1 MAYFLKKSNTKK
13 GTYLQI
19 YESYRNKEKK
29 ETSHRA
35 VKPIGYVRDLISGEM
50 PDPIS
55 HYENE
60 VKRMNER
67 RRKEMEE
74 SKAKQ
79 IEGDP
84 TKNLGYFLI
93 KSVFATLKVGPHL
106 SLLAKIADR
115 PYDLNEAITTLV
127 SSRVVSP
134 CSKAKTMGE
143 VIPSLLEPV
152 HYSLDQLY
160 GSILPFIGDEYERI
174 LEIINRAFNK
184 KYGRKTGKTFFDG
197 TNFYFEIDREKN
209 DQRKGP
215 SKENRTDPIISMGL
229 LLDEEQIPLAMKM
242 FPGNESE
249 KPVMRDVI
257 KAMKEQN
264 NIAGR
269 TVQVADKGLNCAKNI
284 CEAIKSGDGYIFSQS
299 VKRLS
304 EKERKWAL
312 LDGEGA
318 EWAEVRGEDGALLY
332 KYKSCIDKFPYKVDG
347 GANGATTISL
357 TQKRVVTYNP
367 KLAEKKRCEIS
378 RMVEKAR
385 ELSNSGAKRKEYGE
399 AAKYVTFKA
408 VSDEGEILDDT
419 AVRAT
424 INQGKID
431 EDLSLAGY
439 NLLVTSETKMP
450 AKEIYRV
457 YHRLWRIEETFRTLK
472 SELDARPVYLQ
483 RRDSIYGHFLICYLA
498 VFALRVL
505 QIKEFKDEVHTNE
518 IIGFVRSLR
527 VLKSGDAYINLG
539 AKDKIKRIN
548 DRLGLNLTNYF
559 LTDKNVKK
567 VLGFKLYHHIFRL
580 FTKVR
585 YYITSVLG
593 KQVSKR
599 NFLDIPANEG

>member
-35 VKPIGYVRDLISGEM
+35 VKPIGYVRDLISDEI

-60 VKRMNER
+60 VRKMNEK

-79 IEGDP
+79 IGDDP

-93 KSVFATLKVGPHL
+93 KSVFRTLKVEPHFN
-106 SLLAKIADR
+106 LLAKIADK
-115 PYDLNEAITTLV
+115 PYDLNEAIATLV

-134 CSKAKTMGE
+134 CSKIKTMEE

-160 GSILPFIGDEYERI
+160 DSILPFIGGEYERI
-174 LEIINRAFNK
+174 LEIINHAFSK
-184 KYGRKTGKTFFDG
+184 RYGRKTGKVYFDG
-197 TNFYFEIDREKN
+197 TNYYFEIDREKN

-229 LLDEEQIPLAMKM
+229 LLDEEQIPLAMRM

-249 KPVMRDVI
+249 KPVMREII

-264 NIAGR
+264 GIAGR

-284 CEAIKSGDGYIFSQS
+284 CEAIKNGDGYIFSQS

-312 LDGEGA
+312 LENEDIR
-318 EWAEVRGEDGALLY
+318 WAEVKDKDGTLLY
-332 KYKSCIDKFPYKVDG
+332 RYKSCIDKFPYKVDD
-347 GANGATTISL
+347 GANGATTVSL

-367 KLAEKKRCEIS
+367 KLAEKKRYEIS
-378 RMVEKAR
+378 KMVEKAR
-385 ELSNSGAKRKEYGE
+385 ELSNSEAKRKEYGE

-408 VSDEGEILDDT
+408 VSNEGEILDDT
-419 AVRAT
+419 AVKAT
-424 INQGKID
+424 INQAKIN

-450 AKEIYRV
+450 AEEIHRV

-518 IIGFVRSLR
+518 IIGFVRNLR

-559 LTDKNVKK
+559 LTDKNIKK
-567 VLGFKLYHHIFRL
+567 VLGFKL
-580 FTKVR
+580 
-585 YYITSVLG
+585 
-593 KQVSKR
+593 
-599 NFLDIPANEG
+599 